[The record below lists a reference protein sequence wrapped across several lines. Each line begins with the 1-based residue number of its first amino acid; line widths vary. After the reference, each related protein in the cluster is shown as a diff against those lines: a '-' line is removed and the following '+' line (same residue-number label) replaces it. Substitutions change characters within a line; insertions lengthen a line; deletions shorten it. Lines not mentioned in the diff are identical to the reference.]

1 MQQEM
6 MSTDRM
12 AMADNACDELLTYGI
27 WNANTKLK
35 NFIKKYLLGKQTAP
49 EDRIFWPTGLIADA
63 LWQSR
68 SAATSTLQNK
78 IDQSLYVYF
87 ERWVKKGSPVFY
99 LDDLLSGETFLG
111 IYEEY
116 IDNKLSNSI
125 INKKNE
131 AVYKSAIDKL
141 AEYALTYPT
150 DEIGSLPYRP
160 SQGAGHIYVDSIGLV
175 CPFLYE
181 YGRFNKKSE
190 YMELAIKQ
198 IANFLAYGID
208 AATGLPYHG
217 YDVATGTK
225 HGIIGW
231 GRAVGWLLRGMTGC
245 MGSEYGE
252 EKLLEFYIKLTDSVI
267 KWQRKDGYFSWQLQ
281 ALEGPADTSATAMI
295 CLSLSEGIK
304 RQFLKGKNYGKVL
317 ELGIRAIRKSIKN
330 GRVYDCSGEC
340 EGFSQ
345 YPQKYGDYPWALAP
359 ALQVLDESPGD
370 LDDNFKMYLL
380 TPEA

>member
-1 MQQEM
+1 MDMESEGELVRFFEGTEKSMQQEM

-12 AMADNACDELLTYGI
+12 AMTDNACDDLLTYGI
-27 WNANTKLK
+27 WNANTKFK
-35 NFIKKYLLGKQTAP
+35 NFIRKCLLGKQIAP
-49 EDRIFWPTGLIADA
+49 EDRIFWPTGIIADA
-63 LWQSR
+63 LWRSR
-68 SAATSTLQNK
+68 NDAAPTLQNK
-78 IDQSLYVYF
+78 IDESLYAYF

-116 IDNKLSNSI
+116 IDNKLSNGI

-131 AVYKSAIDKL
+131 AVYKNAIDKL
-141 AEYALTYPT
+141 AEYVLTYPT

-160 SQGAGHIYVDSIGLV
+160 SQGTGHIYVDSIGLA

-208 AATGLPYHG
+208 VATGLPYHG
-217 YDVATGTK
+217 FDVATGTN
-225 HGIIGW
+225 
-231 GRAVGWLLRGMTGC
+231 
-245 MGSEYGE
+245 
-252 EKLLEFYIKLTDSVI
+252 
-267 KWQRKDGYFSWQLQ
+267 GYFSWQLQ

-304 RQFLKGKNYGKVL
+304 RQFLKGKNYGKIL
-317 ELGIRAIRKSIKN
+317 DLGIRAIRKSIKN

-345 YPQKYGDYPWALAP
+345 YPQRYGDYPWALAP
-359 ALQVLDESPGD
+359 TLQILDVSIGE
-370 LDDNFKMYLL
+370 LDDGFKMYRL
-380 TPEA
+380 TPET